1 MGLKHIGKM
10 CRDFRQERGIS
21 VDEIAEKT
29 HYSKWNI
36 YSFEQGR
43 VNNIIIFLT
52 YIELGMTLTRRDIC
66 RALMKY

>member
-10 CRDFRQERGIS
+10 CRDFRQERGIT
-21 VDEIAEKT
+21 VEEIAEKT
-29 HYSKWNI
+29 RYTKWNI

-52 YIELGMTLTRRDIC
+52 YIDLGMTLTRRDIC
-66 RALMKY
+66 QVLTNW